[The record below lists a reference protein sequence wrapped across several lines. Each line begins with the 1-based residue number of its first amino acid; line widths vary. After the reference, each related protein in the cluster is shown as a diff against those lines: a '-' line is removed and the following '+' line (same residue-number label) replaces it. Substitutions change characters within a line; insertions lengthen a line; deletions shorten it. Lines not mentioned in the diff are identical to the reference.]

1 MAENSGTY
9 TIKPFPRIRKATIG
23 VLRAA
28 RKKNMI
34 HTLVE
39 IDISKARQAIRQM
52 RRETRKYYSLTGYI
66 IFCVAR
72 AVEQNKHIHA

>member
-9 TIKPFPRIRKATIG
+9 STKPFPPIRKATIG

-39 IDISKARQAIRQM
+39 IDISKARQAIHQM
-52 RRETRKYYSLTGYI
+52 RRETKKYHSLTGYI
-66 IFCVAR
+66 IYCVAQ

>member
-1 MAENSGTY
+1 MADYADTF
-9 TIKPFPRIRKATIG
+9 TVKPFPLIRKATIG

-39 IDISKARQAIRQM
+39 MDSSKAAGRSYNIQL
-52 RRETRKYYSLTGYI
+52 EG
-66 IFCVAR
+66 
-72 AVEQNKHIHA
+72 